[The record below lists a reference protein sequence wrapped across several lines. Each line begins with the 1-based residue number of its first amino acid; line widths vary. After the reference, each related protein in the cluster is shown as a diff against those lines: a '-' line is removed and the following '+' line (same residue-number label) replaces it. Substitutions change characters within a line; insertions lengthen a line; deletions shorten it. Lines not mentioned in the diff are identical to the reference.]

1 MYKLRTKHKE
11 DMALALRVLPMP
23 KDTNPSG
30 DIFGGWITAQVD
42 MAGGIIASQA
52 VNSRVVTIAVTEFL
66 FKQPVF
72 VGDIISCYGKVV
84 KTGRT
89 SITIF
94 IEVCAQRE
102 GIEDECIKVT
112 EATLVYVAV
121 DDQGNP
127 KEFIKSTL
135 V

>member
-1 MYKLRTKHKE
+1 MHKLHTKHHE

-30 DIFGGWITAQVD
+30 DIFGGWIMAQVD
-42 MAGGIIASQA
+42 MAGGIIATQA
-52 VNSRVVTIAVTEFL
+52 MNSRVVTIAVTEFL

-72 VGDIISCYGKVV
+72 VGDIISCYGKVT
-84 KTGRT
+84 KTGKT

-102 GIEDECIKVT
+102 GIDEECIKVT

-121 DDQGNP
+121 DEHGKP
-127 KEFIKSTL
+127 KEYSKPIN
-135 V
+135 

>member
-1 MYKLRTKHKE
+1 MPTLHTKRYD
-11 DMALALRVLPMP
+11 DMVLALRVLPMP
-23 KDTNPSG
+23 KDTNPAG
-30 DIFGGWITAQVD
+30 DIFGGWIMAQVD

-52 VNSRVVTIAVTEFL
+52 VKGRVVTIAVTEFL

-72 VGDIISCYGKVV
+72 VGDVISCFGKVV
-84 KTGRT
+84 KTGNT

-102 GIEDECIKVT
+102 GIDEDCIKVT

-121 DDQGNP
+121 DEQGQP
-127 KEFIKSTL
+127 KPYLKSE
-135 V
+135 

>member
-1 MYKLRTKHKE
+1 
-11 DMALALRVLPMP
+11 MP

-30 DIFGGWITAQVD
+30 DIFGGWIMAQVD
-42 MAGGIIASQA
+42 MAGGIIATQA
-52 VNSRVVTIAVTEFL
+52 MNSRVVTIAVTEFL

-72 VGDIISCYGKVV
+72 VGDIISCYGKVT
-84 KTGRT
+84 KTGKT

-102 GIEDECIKVT
+102 GIDEECIKVT

-121 DDQGNP
+121 DEHGKP
-127 KEFIKSTL
+127 KEYSKPIN
-135 V
+135 